1 MQKQCVVLGHELV
14 DYVAISYTYGNR
26 TPPVITS
33 TAFKGLQKPFA
44 MATPEFSDFVSPII
58 RHAMYLTSAID
69 ERCLWADALCVTHHD
84 PKAASEQ
91 LRSMGAIYVNA
102 VATIIATDG
111 DSRSGVPGL
120 KGISNPRGLSQSV
133 IPFGDE
139 GFILRNTSFLDE
151 MIFFPTQCQPYY
163 QRGRTWPEMS
173 RICIGEE
180 KDHIR

>member
-1 MQKQCVVLGHELV
+1 
-14 DYVAISYTYGNR
+14 VAISYTYGSH

-44 MATPEFSDFVSPII
+44 LATPEFSDFVSPII

-69 ERCLWADALCVTHHD
+69 ERYLWADALCVTHHD

-102 VATIIATDG
+102 VATIVATDG
-111 DSRSGVPGL
+111 DSRSRVPGL
-120 KGISNPRGLSQSV
+120 KGISNRRGLSQNV
-133 IPFGDE
+133 IPFG
-139 GFILRNTSFLDE
+139 DE
-151 MIFFPTQCQPYY
+151 MIFFPTQRQPCY
-163 QRGRTWPEMS
+163 QRGRTWPDMS

-180 KDHIR
+180 KDHIQ